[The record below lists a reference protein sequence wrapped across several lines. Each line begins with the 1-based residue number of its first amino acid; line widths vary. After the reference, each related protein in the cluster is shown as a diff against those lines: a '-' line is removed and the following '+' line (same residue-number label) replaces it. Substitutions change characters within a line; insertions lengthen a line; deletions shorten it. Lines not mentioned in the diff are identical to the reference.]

1 MLHGSTDGM
10 TRMSSIQSCSC
21 RRILHSQQT
30 SSVRMSDHRAVVV
43 DEAVATSALRV
54 IDARRRISAG
64 DLDNRVVHR
73 LTADVVLLSLL
84 GAA

>member
-1 MLHGSTDGM
+1 
-10 TRMSSIQSCSC
+10 
-21 RRILHSQQT
+21 
-30 SSVRMSDHRAVVV
+30 MSDHRAVVV